1 MLAPDDAL
9 LDRYAELLVRLGL
22 NVQPGQGV
30 HVTAEPEHAPF
41 VHRVAAAAYRAGAA
55 WVHVGW
61 QDVLLAR
68 ARLQHAAPE
77 HLDYF
82 PAYETARLR
91 QMLDEG
97 WPRLALVGPQHPTAL
112 DGVDAEA
119 MRRSGQARSRAT
131 RFYGEAMSANRFAWC
146 VAAVPT
152 AAWAQQVFPGAAA
165 EEAVAKL
172 WALILHACRVDRPD
186 PIAAWQE
193 HDAALRGA
201 AAALEQAGV
210 VTLRFV
216 APPASPGAPATDLT
230 VGLTPR
236 PKWVGSSSL
245 TPAGLPF
252 FPNIPTE
259 EIFTTPDSRRAEGF
273 VAATRPTTVFGRR
286 VEGAWFRFAGG
297 EVAEF
302 GAAEGAD
309 VLEQHFAL
317 DGARRLGEAALVD
330 VRSPLHAA
338 GVLFHEILLDE
349 NAACH
354 IAFGEAYPEGVQG
367 GLELSAEE
375 LAALGVNRSETHLDV
390 MIGSP
395 TMDVT
400 GYTAD
405 GREVAVMREGRF
417 VVGEAP

>member
-1 MLAPDDAL
+1 MPDATL
-9 LDRYAELLVRLGL
+9 LDRYADLLVRLGL

-30 HVTAEPEHAPF
+30 HLTAEPEHAPF

-61 QDVLLAR
+61 QDALLAR
-68 ARLQHAAPE
+68 ARLQNVAPE
-77 HLDYF
+77 RLDFF

-97 WPRLALVGPQHPTAL
+97 WARLALVGPQHPTAL
-112 DGVDAEA
+112 DDVDAEA

-146 VAAVPT
+146 VAAAPT
-152 AAWAQQVFPGAAA
+152 AAWAQQVFPGLPAQQ
-165 EEAVAKL
+165 AVEQL
-172 WALILHACRVDRPD
+172 WALILRVCRVDRPD
-186 PIAAWQE
+186 PIAAWQA
-193 HDAALRGA
+193 HDAALRAA

-216 APPASPGAPATDLT
+216 APASAPGAPATDLT

-273 VAATRPTTVFGRR
+273 VAATRPTTVYGRQ
-286 VEGAWFRFAGG
+286 VEGAWFRFAAG
-297 EVAEF
+297 EVVDF
-302 GAAEGAD
+302 GAAQGAD
-309 VLEQHFAL
+309 ALEQHFKL

-330 VRSPLHAA
+330 VRSPLHTA
-338 GVLFHEILLDE
+338 GVLFHEILFDE

-367 GLELSAEE
+367 GLELSPDE

-395 TMDVT
+395 ALDVT
-400 GYTAD
+400 GVTAD

-417 VVGEAP
+417 AL